1 MLDWFKR
8 RDKNRT
14 SYSTNDEWVKAL
26 TPPPDEQAIDQL
38 RGYLLKGLKSALY
51 KNVDRDLDQFCEDIA
66 QDSLLKVLDNVN
78 TFRGESKFT
87 TWAMKIAV
95 REGYSELRKK
105 RYKDISL
112 EQYSSYDP
120 DKKDVVEIEHEQAG
134 PDQITHESILVKKV
148 MKIMD
153 EQLTEKQK
161 KALQHLMIDQIPMTV
176 VAEIMGSNRN
186 AIYKLVHDAR
196 MKLKQS
202 MEAEGINPEEIL
214 DEM

>member
-8 RDKNRT
+8 RDRNRK
-14 SYSTNDEWVKAL
+14 SYSTNEEWVKAL
-26 TPPPDEQAIDQL
+26 TPPPEKVAINQL
-38 RGYLLKGLKSALY
+38 REFLLKGLKSALY

-66 QDSLLKVLDNVN
+66 QDSLLKVLDNVDS
-78 TFRGESKFT
+78 FRGESKFT

-105 RYKDISL
+105 RYNDISL

-120 DKKDVVEIEHEQAG
+120 DEKDAVEIEHEQPG

-153 EQLTEKQK
+153 EQLTNKQK
-161 KALQHLMIDQIPMTV
+161 KVLQHLMIDQIPMTV
-176 VAEIMGSNRN
+176 VAEMMNSNRN

-196 MKLKQS
+196 LKLKKCL
-202 MEAEGINPEEIL
+202 EAEGINPEEIL